1 MNKKF
6 WESLTKNSSGISR
19 DNIEICSTLKIIF
32 INYYN
37 MAKDILKEKGKIR
50 KAKKQTYKKGTFA
63 PQIDKIIKEYIENI
77 NNKDIIEL
85 ILDCDEYY
93 KNTTYT
99 QLEKAVSGKDEKTI
113 VNITLNHSLEEC
125 IKLTDEYQVKYGR
138 DLLKDFEDK
147 FGSEFR
153 THLIGLFQT
162 PEEYDAYL
170 LYTAIKGIG
179 SDKELIADVFASVVP
194 IE

>member
-37 MAKDILKEKGKIR
+37 KAKDILKEKGKIR

-63 PQIDKIIKEYIENI
+63 PQIVKIIKEYIDNNQNI

-85 ILDCDEYY
+85 IRDCDEYY
-93 KNTTYT
+93 KNTKYT
-99 QLEKAVSGKDEKTI
+99 QLEKAVSGND
-113 VNITLNHSLEEC
+113 
-125 IKLTDEYQVKYGR
+125 
-138 DLLKDFEDK
+138 
-147 FGSEFR
+147 
-153 THLIGLFQT
+153 
-162 PEEYDAYL
+162 
-170 LYTAIKGIG
+170 
-179 SDKELIADVFASVVP
+179 
-194 IE
+194 